1 VLQFLRVF
9 QVLLLL
15 SLSLTELSCR
25 ASEPMSSTS
34 ATQEVVSK
42 EAAIRAEVAAV
53 EAAWNK
59 RDAAALAALYVPDG
73 DAMMLATSRIIG
85 QDAIRRAAE
94 AGSIFPTD
102 RTSTNQMS
110 LTVDG
115 IRYPSPEVAIVDGT
129 ARFSAGEPTRTRPTY
144 IMVRRDG
151 AWRIAALRVLPAEQQ

>member
-1 VLQFLRVF
+1 VLQFQRVF

-15 SLSLTELSCR
+15 MLPFAELSCR
-25 ASEPMSSTS
+25 APEQVSNTS
-34 ATQEVVSK
+34 AAQDTASK
-42 EAAIRAEVAAV
+42 EAAIRAELAAV

-59 RDAAALAALYVPDG
+59 RDAAALAALYAPDG
-73 DAMMLATSRIIG
+73 DAMMLADPRTLG

-102 RTSTNQMS
+102 RTSTNRIS
-110 LTVDG
+110 LTVDR
-115 IRYPSPEVAIVDGT
+115 IRSLSPDVAIADGT
-129 ARFSAGEPTRTRPTY
+129 ARFSAGEPTQTRPTY